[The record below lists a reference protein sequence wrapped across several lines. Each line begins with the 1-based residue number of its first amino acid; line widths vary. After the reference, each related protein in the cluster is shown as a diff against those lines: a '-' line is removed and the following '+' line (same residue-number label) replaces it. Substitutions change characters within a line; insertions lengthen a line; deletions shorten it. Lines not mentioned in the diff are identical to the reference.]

1 VQLRDLGTVSH
12 LHSNMSST
20 FRRTALWL
28 DDTAEHVKLAR
39 HNIGLKQILA
49 YNTFCVPVSHAMDNG
64 DLAGNIE
71 GTADQTSAY
80 RQVDCGTDEDFTGL
94 VRQLIHEITDLQPVL
109 ETLENEGIMFKRK
122 EEEARKREQEV
133 RDKCI
138 TESEEKK
145 KSMTAKLSGTPFLM
159 DESIINAEKAD
170 CEMRN
175 FQSWLFQGWSRD

>member
-1 VQLRDLGTVSH
+1 
-12 LHSNMSST
+12 
-20 FRRTALWL
+20 
-28 DDTAEHVKLAR
+28 
-39 HNIGLKQILA
+39 
-49 YNTFCVPVSHAMDNG
+49 
-64 DLAGNIE
+64 
-71 GTADQTSAY
+71 
-80 RQVDCGTDEDFTGL
+80 VDCGTDEDFTGL